1 MNILTIASLDAVES
15 LGTGAFCL
23 NKFTSFAIGPEFL
36 LRAGSD
42 EDQPACLPSS
52 PPKQKFPHKNEKT
65 EINDNIKEHKI
76 YIEYLIDC

>member
-1 MNILTIASLDAVES
+1 MTILTITSLDPFES

-23 NKFTSFAIGPEFL
+23 DKFPSFAIGPEVL

-52 PPKQKFPHKNEKT
+52 PPKQKFPH
-65 EINDNIKEHKI
+65 
-76 YIEYLIDC
+76 